1 VIEQHYTTAELCQLL
16 GLHEET
22 VRKYA
27 RRGDLPS
34 VRFGKD
40 RRYPESGVTRFL
52 AARSERLQQGRAA

>member
-1 VIEQHYTTAELCQLL
+1 VIEQHYTTAELCQRL

-27 RRGDLPS
+27 RTGQLPS

-40 RRYPESGVTRFL
+40 RRYPESGVVKFL
-52 AARSERLQQGRAA
+52 AERADRLHDRAPA